1 MAEEKNRSEVL
12 SIKKDS
18 LSLQQSQ
25 ASPAFFGILKTK
37 QCASF
42 SHNGNLRNSR
52 REDGECRTVVSAP
65 LGADFC
71 HIPFS
76 RFSQDLRWKNMG
88 RGLRFHV

>member
-25 ASPAFFGILKTK
+25 ASPAFFDIPKTK

-42 SHNGNLRNSR
+42 SHNGNLRNST
-52 REDGECRTVVSAP
+52 RENGECRTVVSLLRARTSVI
-65 LGADFC
+65 F
-71 HIPFS
+71 
-76 RFSQDLRWKNMG
+76 RFQGFLRTSV
-88 RGLRFHV
+88 RRI